1 MEIHKQIKNKLNTFI
16 ESKKVPNIIFHGASS
31 SGKMTIVIEFLN
43 NIYNNDKQ
51 LIKSNVM
58 MVNCSQGKGI
68 KFIRDEL
75 KMFAKSNLNTNNNL
89 QFKTIILLNGDNLT
103 IDAQSALRRCIEQ
116 FSNTTRFFM
125 ILENKYKLLQPILS
139 RFCEI
144 YVSEYINNGNIINLQ
159 KLKNSELQKKL
170 LDNNLEKTI
179 KNTFDSLNILKLN
192 ETLDL
197 KDISQEACQL
207 YEDGINC
214 LQFIEYFKNN
224 FEYDEYEKYKIL
236 MYFDKIRSEYRNEK
250 LLLLTIMNFIYFR
263 SNDDLKSITT
273 I

>member
-1 MEIHKQIKNKLNTFI
+1 MELHKEIKKKLDTFI
-16 ESKKVPNIIFHGASS
+16 ETKKVPNLIFHGASS

-43 NIYNNDKQ
+43 KIYNNDKQ

-75 KMFAKSNLNTNNNL
+75 KLFAKSNLNTNNNL

-144 YVSEYINNGNIINLQ
+144 YVSEYVNEGEIFNLQ
-159 KLKNSELQKKL
+159 KLKNEKLQKNLIDK
-170 LDNNLEKTI
+170 NLEKTL
-179 KNTFDSLNILKLN
+179 KNVFTNLNKLKLN
-192 ETLDL
+192 NKINL
-197 KDISQEACQL
+197 KDISKISSEL

-214 LQFIEYFKNN
+214 MQFIDYFKYNL
-224 FEYDEYEKYKIL
+224 EYNEYEKYKIL

-250 LLLLTIMNFIYFR
+250 LLLLTIMNYIYFR